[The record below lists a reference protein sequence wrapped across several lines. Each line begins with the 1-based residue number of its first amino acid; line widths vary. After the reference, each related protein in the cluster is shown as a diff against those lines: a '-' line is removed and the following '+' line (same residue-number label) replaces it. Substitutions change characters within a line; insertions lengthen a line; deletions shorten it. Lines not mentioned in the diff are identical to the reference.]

1 MDDDDF
7 LYHVVTPSVH
17 PSSLGFLSLAKSGE
31 GIHQD
36 FILLASR
43 RRPCG
48 SGSVQKTHDHDAQ
61 LSCWIYSWLCLF
73 HYHQRFICDRSALCV
88 VDLSPPHWRLLQG
101 RGSLCWLCHTGH
113 KKQHVTGKTHYFFYF
128 KVALKPLTT
137 HLKINSFFKT
147 VVDLILFCKKGSIS
161 YKCG

>member
-36 FILLASR
+36 FILLASK

-48 SGSVQKTHDHDAQ
+48 SGSVQNTHDHDAQ
-61 LSCWIYSWLCLF
+61 GPAGFTVGSVCSIVTRDSYVIALRSVLLTSHPPTEGCNRGEVLCAG
-73 HYHQRFICDRSALCV
+73 FIIQDTKNNM
-88 VDLSPPHWRLLQG
+88 
-101 RGSLCWLCHTGH
+101 SLVKL
-113 KKQHVTGKTHYFFYF
+113 FFYF

-137 HLKINSFFKT
+137 PLKIDSFFKI
-147 VVDLILFCKKGSIS
+147 VVVLFLFLQKRPHFL
-161 YKCG
+161 